1 MRFSKTTQRISIFV
15 LCFLWV
21 SIMAVVGTVAYL
33 FTATPSVVNTFTV
46 PSDGSSIKE
55 KIEGNVKKEVVIAN
69 TGDVDSFIRAKV
81 IFTWQ
86 NEDGQVHPT
95 AVATGDYQITWNTVD
110 EAGKWSVVNGTYY
123 YNGVVEAAAQTQP
136 LFTEC
141 TPAKA
146 APEEGYTLHVEIL
159 SQSIQSDPATAVQSA
174 WGMTY
179 SNGAWS
185 TYTTDGTN

>member
-46 PSDGSSIKE
+46 PSDGSSIE
-55 KIEGNVKKEVVIAN
+55 EVIEGNVKKEVVIVN
-69 TGDVDSFIRAKV
+69 TGDVDSYIRAKV

-86 NEDGQVHPT
+86 NEDGEVHPT
-95 AVATGDYQITWNTVD
+95 AVKDTDYTIAWNTGDG
-110 EAGKWSVVNGTYY
+110 AGKWSVVNGTYY
-123 YNGVVEAAAQTQP
+123 YNGVVKAAAETEP
-136 LFTEC
+136 LFKEC
-141 TPAKA
+141 TPTEA

-159 SQSIQSDPATAVQSA
+159 SQSIQSEPATAVQSA

-179 SNGAWS
+179 SGGAWS